1 MIAMDDFET
10 FKKLMCK
17 RNMELELEAIR
28 TYSSS
33 THRPPKKGMNS
44 NYKELNE
51 DRRLEQA
58 LAESLQM
65 SNMNA
70 KSNNLEGEEK
80 DGKTEKEIQEILK
93 NSLLDIE
100 MMNIEAELEQVS
112 FVFYQFCY
120 VFVMLFLLVIYL
132 LLF

>member
-33 THRPPKKGMNS
+33 THKSPPKGMNA

-65 SNMNA
+65 SNAN
-70 KSNNLEGEEK
+70 SSIEEEK
-80 DGKTEKEIQEILK
+80 DGIHVYI
-93 NSLLDIE
+93 DIC
-100 MMNIEAELEQVS
+100 IH
-112 FVFYQFCY
+112 
-120 VFVMLFLLVIYL
+120 IYICIYRYMYTYIYTYIYTCQI
-132 LLF
+132 